1 MRRIC
6 FIGSI
11 LATLWFVQLVSAQDF
26 PGAPDLEQAFEK
38 KINAGTLRDLDD
50 VAALCQ
56 SALDKGLN
64 DEGKEQA
71 KELQVSAWLE
81 YSEQV
86 EPSII
91 GPARDRRWR
100 VYRKEVLSRLDKA
113 VELKPELANA
123 HLMIARLNALEGG
136 DPARARIAVEKAIE
150 LAASDAQHLSAALM
164 IRAQLAL
171 TDEDRL
177 SDLNQAVK
185 VVPENL
191 DAIRMRG
198 ALYLKMGQPE
208 KALEDFKKWTELEP
222 ENLGAYLVVVQV
234 LSQLDRADE
243 AKEVLDNAI
252 KQNPKAAGL
261 LALRARMQLDAT
273 RGLEDEEAAASVGK
287 ALADADAALVIDEN
301 NIEALLVR
309 ATILADKKRFDEALR
324 DVNKVLELQPDL
336 VLGLWTRSLV
346 LAANKQYDEAVK
358 DIKLLAANDPA
369 NEVFQMQLAALYNAM
384 GEPRRAL
391 DIYDRV
397 LRVDPENAQALR
409 GRGDAHLSLGQHKE
423 AVKDLEESLELD
435 PENDGVLNN
444 LAWVLATS
452 TDHEVRNGKRAI
464 ELAIKAC
471 EVTKYEQPHILS
483 TLASGYAEV
492 EDFESAIKW
501 VKEGLAKSKEAT
513 QTESLTKELESY
525 EKKQPWRENQAEEK
539 KKKEAE
545 KAESGDKS
553 DDKSDG
559 GEAKPDNPPEKK
571 DGLFQ
576 TT

>member
-11 LATLWFVQLVSAQDF
+11 LATFCFVQLVSAQDF

-91 GPARDRRWR
+91 GPTRDRRWR
-100 VYRKEVLSRLDKA
+100 VYRKEVLARLEKA
-113 VELKPELANA
+113 VELKPDLANA

-136 DPARARIAVEKAIE
+136 DPAKARIAVEKAIE
-150 LAASDAQHLSAALM
+150 LAASNAQHLSAALM
-164 IRAQLAL
+164 VRAELAL

-222 ENLGAYLVVVQV
+222 ENLSAYLVMVQV
-234 LSQLDRADE
+234 LSQLDRDAE

-252 KQNPKAAGL
+252 KQNPKASGL
-261 LALRARMQLDAT
+261 LALRARMLLEAT
-273 RGLEDEEAAASVGK
+273 RGMEDEEAEASVGK
-287 ALADADAALVIDEN
+287 ALADAEAALVIDEN
-301 NIEALLVR
+301 DIEALLVR

-324 DVNKVLELQPDL
+324 DVNKALELQPGL
-336 VLGLWTRSLV
+336 VQALWRRSLV
-346 LAANKQYDEAVK
+346 FAANKQYDEAVK

-369 NEVFQMQLAALYNAM
+369 NELIQLQLGALYNAM
-384 GEPRRAL
+384 EEPRRAL

-397 LRVDPENAQALR
+397 LRVDPENADALR

-423 AVKDLEESLELD
+423 AVKDFEESLEIN
-435 PENDGVLNN
+435 PEDDGVLNN

-452 TDHEVRNGKRAI
+452 TFDEVRNGKRAI
-464 ELAIKAC
+464 ELATKAC

-483 TLASGYAEV
+483 TLGSGYAEV
-492 EDFESAIKW
+492 GDFETAIKW

-525 EKKQPWRENQAEEK
+525 EKKQAWRENQADDR

-545 KAESGDKS
+545 KAEAG
-553 DDKSDG
+553 DKSDG
-559 GEAKPDNPPEKK
+559 GDAKPDNPPEKK
-571 DGLFQ
+571 DGLR
-576 TT
+576 

>member
-164 IRAQLAL
+164 IRAELAL

-234 LSQLDRADE
+234 LTQLDRADE

-324 DVNKVLELQPDL
+324 DVNKVLELQPAL

-464 ELAIKAC
+464 ELATKAC
-471 EVTKYEQPHILS
+471 EVTKYEQAHILS

-553 DDKSDG
+553 DG
-559 GEAKPDNPPEKK
+559 GETKPDNPPEKK